1 MNCQTCLN
9 TSPLAKTTSCLNNM
23 IRLHKLLAQAGI
35 ASRRKAELLIQE
47 GRVKV
52 DGQVVTQM
60 GTQVTLKQVVT
71 FDDKPLILE
80 PKVYYLLNKPRRIIS
95 SVSDDRD
102 RTTVVDLLPKDLR
115 IFPVG
120 RLDYDTSG
128 ALILTN
134 DGDFANA
141 LTHPSFHLEKSY
153 EVKIKGFLTLEQIK
167 ALEKGVYLDEFI
179 KTLPAH
185 IDYVKQNRKLNQT
198 DFVLVLKEGRYH
210 QVKRMMEFF
219 GHEVIKLHR
228 SKIAFIDV
236 KDLAEGM
243 YRPLKVYEIKKLK
256 HIAHLGV
263 DK

>member
-1 MNCQTCLN
+1 
-9 TSPLAKTTSCLNNM
+9 M

-71 FDDKPLILE
+71 FDDKPLIIE
-80 PKVYYLLNKPRRIIS
+80 PKVYYLLNKPRKIIS
-95 SVSDDRD
+95 SVTDDRN
-102 RTTVVDLLPKDLR
+102 RQTVIDLLPKELR

-134 DGDFANA
+134 DGEFANA

-153 EVKIKGFLTLEQIK
+153 EVKIKGLLTLDQIK
-167 ALEKGVYLDEFI
+167 TIEKGVPLDELV
-179 KTLPAH
+179 KSLPAH

-198 DFVLVLKEGRYH
+198 DFILILKEGRYH
-210 QVKRMMEFF
+210 QVKRMMEYF

-236 KDLAEGM
+236 KDLSEGQ
-243 YRPLKVYEIKKLK
+243 YRPLKVFEIKKLK
-256 HIAHLGV
+256 HIATMGV
-263 DK
+263 GK